1 MDKVK
6 IAIATPKGALSTLTP
21 SEVSALCVSPNS
33 KIYSLFKK
41 CALAVLTSGLESD
54 DADFL
59 TRAYA
64 DFDVRFEP
72 SDRGIALHL
81 TNAPAEAFVEGE
93 LVEGLEEHLFAVL
106 RDIVYVQNEL
116 PWASDTEP
124 FDTALASEA
133 VFKILRHAQAVKR
146 GEHHGLV
153 VCWGGHSI
161 SREEYDYSKEF
172 GYQLGLRGLDICTGC
187 GIGAMKGPMKG
198 ATIAHAKQRISNGR
212 YIGLTEPGIIAAEAP
227 NAIVNELII
236 MPDIEK
242 RLEAFVRLAHAIVI
256 FPGGVGTA
264 EEILYLLS
272 VICDPR
278 NEQQQLPVIL
288 TGPRSGEKY
297 FDTIISFI
305 SKTLGAEY
313 ADRLEVRIDDAAS
326 VASELRKQV
335 DKVFDYRDDVD
346 DARYFNWSLHIDE
359 ALQQPFLATHEAM
372 ATLQLDRALPAHQL
386 ARNLRCAFSG
396 IVSGNVKETGIERV
410 RKHGRFNLRADAVIA
425 TELNELLLGFIA
437 DQRMRLPGA
446 SYEPCYEITQL
457 ES

>member
-21 SEVSALCVSPNS
+21 SEVNALCVSPNS
-33 KIYSLFKK
+33 KIYGLFKK

-59 TRAYA
+59 ARAYA
-64 DFDVRFEP
+64 DFDVHFEQ

-116 PWASDTEP
+116 AWPDAEEP
-124 FDTALASEA
+124 FDAALASEA

-161 SREEYDYSKEF
+161 SREEYDYSKEL

-272 VICDPR
+272 VLCDPR
-278 NEQQQLPVIL
+278 NEEQRLPVIL

-305 SKTLGAEY
+305 SNILGSEY
-313 ADRLEVRIDDAAS
+313 VGRLDVRIDDAAN
-326 VASELRKQV
+326 VASDLRKQV
-335 DKVFDYRDDVD
+335 DEVFDYRDEVN
-346 DARYFNWSLHIDE
+346 DARYFNWSMHIDE

-372 ATLQLDRALPAHQL
+372 ADLKLDRELPAHEL

-410 RKHGRFNLRADAVIA
+410 RKQGRFNLRADSLIA
-425 TELNELLLGFIA
+425 NELNELLLGFIA

-446 SYEPCYEITQL
+446 TYEPCYEITQL
-457 ES
+457 